1 MLTVSAIAVYTRSS
15 LPAFS
20 AFGRL
25 GRRVAYNLMLAA
37 GG

>member
-15 LPAFS
+15 LLAFS
-20 AFGRL
+20 EFAMP